1 MRVDTIGSFLHME
14 SVQTFN
20 IVAIKYNPKFLPTGI
35 TDIYI
40 LDKLFLAI
48 IQSFSRYY
56 NGTFHWNMAE
66 SCTVYSV

>member
-48 IQSFSRYY
+48 IQSFS
-56 NGTFHWNMAE
+56 GIVALQWNISLE
-66 SCTVYSV
+66 YG